1 MLDAYDPNELLG
13 IASGASEDEIR
24 KAFRRKAKT
33 VHPDVSDAP
42 DAAERFKQLK
52 DAHDLLIERING
64 ASLPQAG
71 EDLYRPAK
79 DVSDEEREGI
89 LNAFRRRRQAEE
101 RRRSRRRS
109 AVKGQ
114 ARRAQREN
122 DALQEEMARRRAA
135 FEASQREESQREQ
148 EERRNAEREQRESA
162 AAEARQRTEETRRR
176 TVEELQRTR
185 RKRESR
191 DRTERE
197 PRNRA
202 RRSQPVGDAPLECAW
217 KDCRESDDLAAPL
230 PTALGERRFCRR
242 HYDEYIEFRRARQQ
256 RETAASARDR

>member
-24 KAFRRKAKT
+24 KAFRRKAKV

-122 DALQEEMARRRAA
+122 DQLQEEMARRRAA
-135 FEASQREESQREQ
+135 FEANQREESQREQ

-162 AAEARQRTEETRRR
+162 AAEARQRAEETRRR
-176 TVEELQRTR
+176 TVEKLQQSR
-185 RKRESR
+185 RERESR
-191 DRTERE
+191 DRAEGE

-217 KDCRESDDLAAPL
+217 KGCRESDDLAAPL

-256 RETAASARDR
+256 QASVR

>member
-13 IASGASEDEIR
+13 IAPGASEYEIR
-24 KAFRRKAKT
+24 KAFRRKAKS

-52 DAHDLLIERING
+52 EAHDLLIERING

-79 DVSDEEREGI
+79 EVSDEEREGI
-89 LNAFRRRRQAEE
+89 LNAFRRRRKAEE

-135 FEASQREESQREQ
+135 FEAKQREESQQEQ
-148 EERRNAEREQRESA
+148 EERRRAEREHQEQA
-162 AAEARQRTEETRRR
+162 AAEGRQRAKETRKR
-176 TVEELQRTR
+176 TIEELQRAR
-185 RKRESR
+185 RERESR
-191 DRTERE
+191 ERAERE
-197 PRNRA
+197 ERNRA
-202 RRSQPVGDAPLECAW
+202 RRPPPADDAPLECAW
-217 KDCRESDDLAAPL
+217 KGCRESDDLAAPL
-230 PTALGERRFCRR
+230 PTALGQRRFCRR
-242 HYDEYIEFRRARQQ
+242 HFDEYIEFRRARQQ
-256 RETAASARDR
+256 RETAASARDL